1 MTSVAKQTAVT
12 VIPAL
17 QYQDARAAID
27 FLCAAFGFEKKA
39 VYEGEGGTIA
49 HAELTLGN
57 GMIMLGSVNHS
68 EYGKLLV
75 RPRDAGGVTMST
87 YAIVDDV
94 DAHYARAKAAGA
106 VITREP
112 VTQDYGGRDYTAKD
126 PEGNVWTFG
135 TYDPWAAQ

>member
-1 MTSVAKQTAVT
+1 
-12 VIPAL
+12 
-17 QYQDARAAID
+17 
-27 FLCAAFGFEKKA
+27 
-39 VYEGEGGTIA
+39 
-49 HAELTLGN
+49 
-57 GMIMLGSVNHS
+57 VNQS

-75 RPRDAGGVTMST
+75 RPCDAGGVTMST